1 MGLTFKLK
9 STKFL
14 IFSCWNLNIV
24 EMSGEAVRNK
34 GDSDGLHTSEW
45 CPDVTFVPLNIS
57 ISCVTHVM
65 GNSSRRIR

>member
-14 IFSCWNLNIV
+14 IFFMLECKHRRD
-24 EMSGEAVRNK
+24 VRR
-34 GDSDGLHTSEW
+34 GCAEQGRLTGLHTSER

-57 ISCVTHVM
+57 ISCVTHVY
-65 GNSSRRIR
+65 GKL